1 MEEPV
6 WNSTW
11 VLSNLFMLSVF
22 IACRMLFQEKLNNYE
37 KIEGSKRFLK
47 IKEISAPFS

>member
-22 IACRMLFQEKLNNYE
+22 IARRMLFQENLNNYE
-37 KIEGSKRFLK
+37 KIEGSKCFIK
-47 IKEISAPFS
+47 IKEISVPFS